1 MLLLSL
7 LQTFQGNRDRLSVKT
22 HPINPPVF
30 GRYVRIVPRGWRSHI
45 SMRLELYGCPWSK
58 LLALSAAKIA
68 KVFSFDFFLEFQFS
82 KEINCLV
89 ARQIFP
95 AFISCSSG
103 KRNVRLARN

>member
-58 LLALSAAKIA
+58 LLAFWPLKLEKSFLL
-68 KVFSFDFFLEFQFS
+68 VFSKNFNSVKKL
-82 KEINCLV
+82 IV
-89 ARQIFP
+89 
-95 AFISCSSG
+95 
-103 KRNVRLARN
+103 

>member
-58 LLALSAAKIA
+58 LLAFLPLKLE
-68 KVFSFDFFLEFQFS
+68 KSFRLIFS
-82 KEINCLV
+82 KNFNCVKKLIV
-89 ARQIFP
+89 
-95 AFISCSSG
+95 
-103 KRNVRLARN
+103 